1 MASARLYSYDGE
13 ILFRSDAATV
23 LTQCSS
29 DPAVV
34 ELSLASYNYVVN

>member
-1 MASARLYSYDGE
+1 MASARLYSYDE
-13 ILFRSDAATV
+13 KILFRSDTAAV
-23 LTQCSS
+23 LTQCLS